1 MSKFNTG
8 DLVEF
13 IPGNY
18 LFEGYNSSYWLE
30 GAGIIFDTDGG
41 YYLVKVFNLRR
52 TSTKNLATYDIGE
65 TMMKLPIKD
74 CDEQNCFRS
83 LEEI

>member
-1 MSKFNTG
+1 MSKFNIG

-18 LFEGYNSSYWLE
+18 LFRGYNSSYWLE
-30 GAGIIFDTDGG
+30 GACIIMDIEDDH
-41 YYLVKVFNLRR
+41 YIVRVFNLVR

-65 TMMKLPIKD
+65 TTLKLPIKD
-74 CDEQNCFRS
+74 CDNQNCFRS
-83 LEEI
+83 LEE